1 MADPTTDR
9 GPWTFNH
16 NYNDTEQV
24 RTFLADFLTAH
35 HDITRQGDYPYNTS
49 FKGRIPG
56 LANATSKNE
65 DTAIYLLQ
73 TLKRLDEI
81 RARVDAALA
90 EGLQPLDSVTE
101 PRRYARV
108 VEYGFYMG
116 GTGWREW
123 TAARVVPYGRRGR
136 MILAK
141 GKRTNGHIPTG
152 QLLVAEHDSNTKLG
166 PAGNGALSASRPE
179 RRRRPS

>member
-1 MADPTTDR
+1 MADPTTGQ
-9 GPWTFNH
+9 GPWTFNRD
-16 NYNDTEQV
+16 YKDTEQV
-24 RTFLADFLTAH
+24 RTFLADFLTAY
-35 HDITRQGDYPYNTS
+35 HDITRRGEYPYNTS

-56 LANATSKNE
+56 LANATNKNE
-65 DTAIYLLQ
+65 DAAIYLLH

-81 RARVDAALA
+81 KARVGAALG
-90 EGLQPLDSVTE
+90 EGFQPLDSVTE

-108 VEYGFYMG
+108 VEYGFYME

-123 TAARVVPYGRRGR
+123 TAARVVPYGRHGR

-152 QLLVAEHDSNTKLG
+152 RLLVAEHASSTKPG
-166 PAGNGALSASRPE
+166 RAGNGALSASQPE
-179 RRRRPS
+179 RAGRPS